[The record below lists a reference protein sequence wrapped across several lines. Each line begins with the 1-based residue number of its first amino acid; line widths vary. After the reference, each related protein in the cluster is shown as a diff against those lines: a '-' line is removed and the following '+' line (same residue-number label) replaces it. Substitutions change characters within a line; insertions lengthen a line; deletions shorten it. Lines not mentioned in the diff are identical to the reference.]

1 MPPEPL
7 NSSLV
12 PCTSRTRFAAGN
24 LRRWLGRFWS
34 APSASPFFIQGV
46 AAAYER
52 GRDAR
57 RQLRHVLAQRLR
69 QHAAAEGGA
78 AEHGRQGRVR
88 RRRALGGRD
97 DLTDVR
103 GAAGTICGPLALACL
118 VEPPDG
124 DSVSLE
130 LRVQVGLG
138 HGRRAA
144 ACAGREEQDGA
155 RHDRRDRR
163 GRRRRCSLGLRGR
176 SLGGSSRCLW
186 RCNLVLLRVRVRR
199 SWGGRLQVAA
209 VAAAAATVPHNALV
223 VMLPAV
229 EATTLAARAPRLP
242 FCCWPGAQARP
253 HCLLHAILWRRDVW
267 DALTRGR
274 PGSRVLAKVL
284 TPTHLAFGTRS
295 PLHPHQVCRGEG
307 NQRIRTF
314 LPAAQSQLRG
324 KTRAGLALSKRV
336 LRTRPLPGF
345 TRPVARGKMGYTDCQ
360 NEIFKRVEQ

>member
-1 MPPEPL
+1 MFCMPPEPL
-7 NSSLV
+7 NS
-12 PCTSRTRFAAGN
+12 TSRTRFAAGN

-144 ACAGREEQDGA
+144 G
-155 RHDRRDRR
+155 
-163 GRRRRCSLGLRGR
+163 
-176 SLGGSSRCLW
+176 
-186 RCNLVLLRVRVRR
+186 VR
-199 SWGGRLQVAA
+199 A
-209 VAAAAATVPHNALV
+209 
-223 VMLPAV
+223 LPAGGG
-229 EATTLAARAPRLP
+229 
-242 FCCWPGAQARP
+242 GASTAVGVG
-253 HCLLHAILWRRDVW
+253 AIPAFAQGFHLQIRR
-267 DALTRGR
+267 
-274 PGSRVLAKVL
+274 
-284 TPTHLAFGTRS
+284 
-295 PLHPHQVCRGEG
+295 
-307 NQRIRTF
+307 
-314 LPAAQSQLRG
+314 
-324 KTRAGLALSKRV
+324 
-336 LRTRPLPGF
+336 
-345 TRPVARGKMGYTDCQ
+345 
-360 NEIFKRVEQ
+360 

>member
-7 NSSLV
+7 NS
-12 PCTSRTRFAAGN
+12 TSRTRFAAGN

-69 QHAAAEGGA
+69 QHAAAEGGT

-284 TPTHLAFGTRS
+284 TPTHVAFGARS
-295 PLHPHQVCRGEG
+295 GPSC
-307 NQRIRTF
+307 
-314 LPAAQSQLRG
+314 
-324 KTRAGLALSKRV
+324 TRAKFAGERATTNRAS
-336 LRTRPLPGF
+336 
-345 TRPVARGKMGYTDCQ
+345 
-360 NEIFKRVEQ
+360 